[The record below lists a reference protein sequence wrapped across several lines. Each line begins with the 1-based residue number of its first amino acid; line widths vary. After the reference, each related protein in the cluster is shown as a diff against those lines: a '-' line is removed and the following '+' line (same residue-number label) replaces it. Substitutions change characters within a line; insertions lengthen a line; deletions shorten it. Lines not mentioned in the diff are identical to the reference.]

1 MDSSNLGH
9 EHLISA
15 VQEKYIRKSYYQ
27 ITSPNEFIEWQRVG
41 TKNIQHVVVA
51 TILPEKLLIADLLAC
66 ADHHYIAIDEAEFTQ
81 AIS

>member
-1 MDSSNLGH
+1 MS
-9 EHLISA
+9 ISYP
-15 VQEKYIRKSYYQ
+15 QFRKNTSGKSYYQ

-41 TKNIQHVVVA
+41 TKNIQHAVVA